1 MSFWIKTQFRL
12 NFRIEWRNILWIIH
26 TYIYIYIYIYILI
39 FFKKLCS
46 LLYLLLVKCT
56 IAPAMLNI
64 LWWLSKVIHSFVL
77 FTFVKLSWH
86 LFKMHIISYSKVV
99 GSSRAL
105 TPQWFFHMIWLRLTS
120 AMFKNGESVFRFAI
134 YFSFH

>member
-1 MSFWIKTQFRL
+1 MNYTY
-12 NFRIEWRNILWIIH
+12 

-120 AMFKNGESVFRFAI
+120 AMFKNGESVFRLAI